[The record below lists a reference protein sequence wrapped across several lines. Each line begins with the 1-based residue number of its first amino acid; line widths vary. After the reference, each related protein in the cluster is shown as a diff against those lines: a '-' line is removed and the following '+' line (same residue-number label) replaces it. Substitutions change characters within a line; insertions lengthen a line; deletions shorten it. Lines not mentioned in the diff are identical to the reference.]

1 MKRPWNE
8 AVWMAYYKEMRR
20 FNRGE
25 RPDKPCVPLQY
36 GPHIDSMPRE
46 HNAQLPLHVML
57 VEAEVHG

>member
-1 MKRPWNE
+1 
-8 AVWMAYYKEMRR
+8 MAYYKEMRR